1 MDNVTLKRK
10 LSTYISDKG
19 YLKNVSEDLLYEVL
33 VSWENWTGSSK
44 EFYSTLGFT
53 HRQMAS
59 LIGKAKKLKRE
70 GYFGE
75 GDFKQLQINQEG
87 TVSADSPIPNKCNA
101 AEIVMSD
108 GKVIRFAQIDYLLD
122 FLKRSA

>member
-1 MDNVTLKRK
+1 MDNITLKRK
-10 LSTYISDKG
+10 LSTYMSDKG
-19 YLKNVSEDLLYEVL
+19 YLKNVSDDLLYEVL
-33 VSWENWTGSSK
+33 VAWENWTSTSK
-44 EFYSTLGFT
+44 EFYASLGFT

-59 LIGKAKKLKRE
+59 LIGKAKKLKRK

-75 GDFKQLQINQEG
+75 VDFKQVQIGQESSVAVES
-87 TVSADSPIPNKCNA
+87 TTPLNCNA

-122 FLKRSA
+122 FLKKSA